1 MSKKIYKMHGTAT
14 DSQGRKHIVT
24 IVGRFETVKEEHV
37 VKDDVDVLL
46 TQTKLVDGTIYY
58 SVKRP
63 IRKLTYAY
71 SICHPDDKYDE
82 TIGESIA
89 TRRLDTDPM
98 GELTS
103 KYVTCLCK
111 DQIELILFGELKFVM
126 DNIDRFIEKR
136 Q

>member
-1 MSKKIYKMHGTAT
+1 MPKKIYKMHGTAT
-14 DSQGRKHIVT
+14 DSQGQKHIVT
-24 IVGRFETVKEEHV
+24 MIGRFETLKEERV
-37 VKDDVDVLL
+37 VEDDVDVLL
-46 TQTKLVDGTIYY
+46 TPTKSTKGTIYY
-58 SVKRP
+58 PVKRP

-71 SICHPDDKYDE
+71 SICHPEDTYDE
-82 TIGESIA
+82 AVGESIA

-126 DNIDRFIEKR
+126 ANIDRFTSK
-136 Q
+136 QH